1 MTTIPKEM
9 RNALKCPSA
18 CSGVTL
24 SDTVAIDGASN
35 SVSCFVGAAFLES
48 IEADILSPSNEDQNE
63 ESTEAEQHINKSQR
77 PPARDDIS
85 LRWDEHIG
93 EDTQRNDA
101 LLSPKLSQEHFY
113 DYCFETPP
121 NAAMMRMPLSPPPP
135 PRPDRA
141 MIQCIRLPIPEELLI
156 PVF

>member
-1 MTTIPKEM
+1 MTTTPKEI
-9 RNALKCPSA
+9 RNAIKCPSA
-18 CSGVTL
+18 CSGGTL
-24 SDTVAIDGASN
+24 SDRVAIDAGASN
-35 SVSCFVGAAFLES
+35 SVLCFVGVAFLES

-63 ESTEAEQHINKSQR
+63 QSTEAEQHIKESQK
-77 PPARDDIS
+77 PPTGDDIS
-85 LRWDEHIG
+85 LRWD
-93 EDTQRNDA
+93 TQRNDTA
-101 LLSPKLSQEHFY
+101 LSPKLSQEFFD

-121 NAAMMRMPLSPPPP
+121 NAVMMRTPLSPPPP